1 LSNTGLLP
9 AAIAGLNIDEIRA
22 GAADTIDFLLKDK
35 NSLKIEKTYNPGFDY
50 LKGIT
55 LDDIM
60 KVEFDS
66 TVEVLNKRKL
76 PIRVI
81 TLKELNERSLS
92 QLLMQYM
99 LETIVFGKALGINP
113 FGQPAV
119 EERKI
124 LARDMLA
131 NLKK

>member
-1 LSNTGLLP
+1 MDGPTNKFYTFIYKGK
-9 AAIAGLNIDEIRA
+9 EQ
-22 GAADTIDFLLKDK
+22 
-35 NSLKIEKTYNPGFDY
+35 NSLKINKTYNKGFDY
-50 LKGIT
+50 LKNLS

-60 KVEFDS
+60 KIEFDS

-99 LETIVFGKALGINP
+99 LETIIIGRAIGTNP
-113 FGQPAV
+113 FGQHSV
-119 EERKI
+119 EERKL
-124 LARDMLA
+124 LAREMMA
-131 NLKK
+131 NFKK

>member
-1 LSNTGLLP
+1 MDGPRNKFYTF
-9 AAIAGLNIDEIRA
+9 IYKKKD
-22 GAADTIDFLLKDK
+22 LK
-35 NSLKIEKTYNPGFDY
+35 SLKIENVYNEGFSY
-50 LKGIT
+50 LKGLT

-60 KVEFDS
+60 NVEFES

-81 TLKELNERSLS
+81 KFDELNERSLS

-99 LETIVFGKALGINP
+99 LETIICGKAMGLNP
-113 FGQPAV
+113 FGQQAV

-124 LARDMLA
+124 LAGE
-131 NLKK
+131 